1 MLSFTII
8 TGLND
13 KDTKQQEITTEQAE
27 KTISEIILKYADGAT
42 LTRCNGIYKHI
53 DGAIIIEQSI
63 KVEIAGIST
72 EKALKI
78 AGRIK
83 SALNQESIYFSK
95 TSEEINFI

>member
-27 KTISEIILKYADGAT
+27 KKISEIILDHSDGAT

-53 DGAIIIEQSI
+53 DGAVVIEQSI
-63 KVEIAGIST
+63 KIEIAGITT
-72 EKALKI
+72 EQALKI

-95 TSEEINFI
+95 TEQEIDFI